1 MALSAAAVT
10 AAAQVAFLLAGKV
23 LSAVRAVSKA
33 HLVKQ
38 RELQLLQQL
47 QDKLRDRSAVTPAR
61 DRIPCQKQ

>member
-23 LSAVRAVSKA
+23 LAAVRAVSKA

-47 QDKLRDRSAVTPAR
+47 QDTLHDRRVCLA
-61 DRIPCQKQ
+61 